1 MQPRPFSPDND
12 GVDDELF
19 IEPTVQ
25 DASRLE
31 SWALEILD
39 PREKRFAA
47 FDGVGT
53 PSERIRW
60 DGRSA
65 DGELVQAA
73 TDYPYRFTAT
83 DAVGNT
89 TVLEGEIPVDVL
101 VIREDG
107 KLKIRITNITFDP
120 NSPELA
126 TDDVNNFE
134 KNIRILDRI
143 AEILQKYRSYDIRI
157 EGHAVRVHWEDE
169 ERGKQ
174 EEREE
179 LGPLSKARAETV
191 KTALVERGVDA
202 ERLVTVGL
210 GGTEPI
216 VPHSDLEERWKNR
229 RVEFI
234 LIR

>member
-1 MQPRPFSPDND
+1 
-12 GVDDELF
+12 
-19 IEPTVQ
+19 
-25 DASRLE
+25 
-31 SWALEILD
+31 
-39 PREKRFAA
+39 
-47 FDGVGT
+47 
-53 PSERIRW
+53 
-60 DGRSA
+60 
-65 DGELVQAA
+65 
-73 TDYPYRFTAT
+73 
-83 DAVGNT
+83 
-89 TVLEGEIPVDVL
+89 
-101 VIREDG
+101 
-107 KLKIRITNITFDP
+107 
-120 NSPELA
+120 LA
-126 TDDVNNFE
+126 TDDVNTFE